1 MDQPR
6 AASGAA
12 FALWNLGFRPFYLL
26 ASVFAA
32 LGILAWIG
40 QTSGAASLDSCLAGP
55 AWHAHEMV
63 FGFTL
68 AVVAGFLLT
77 AVRAWTGLPT
87 PAGLPLAAL
96 AGLWVLGRVLVL
108 TSCGPATALVTAA
121 FPIAVAWA
129 IGVPLVRSANRR
141 NYFFIGLLVAMG
153 AADLTLQ
160 LSIQGSVTIPPAISL
175 RAGLDIVL
183 FLMVVMGGRVI
194 PMFTNNGV
202 PGAGATR
209 QPLIETLAPVGV
221 LALLASDL
229 LQLPDPAIAAIA
241 LACALVHAWRLALW
255 RPWRTLGVPLVW
267 ILHLAYAWIVIHLL
281 LRAAAAMDLVSPVFA
296 THALTTGAIGGL
308 TLGMMTRTTL
318 GHTARALKAGTL
330 ETTCFVLVQLAAL
343 VRVFGGIAAPGAN
356 MQTVVLA
363 GILWSSAFGL
373 YAIGYWPI
381 LSRPRLDGKPG

>member
-40 QTSGAASLDSCLAGP
+40 QTSGAASFESCLAGP
-55 AWHAHEMV
+55 AWHAHEML

-87 PAGLPLAAL
+87 PAGPPLAAL

-160 LSIQGSVTIPPAISL
+160 LSIQGRVTIPPAISL

-194 PMFTNNGV
+194 QF
-202 PGAGATR
+202 
-209 QPLIETLAPVGV
+209 
-221 LALLASDL
+221 
-229 LQLPDPAIAAIA
+229 
-241 LACALVHAWRLALW
+241 
-255 RPWRTLGVPLVW
+255 
-267 ILHLAYAWIVIHLL
+267 
-281 LRAAAAMDLVSPVFA
+281 LRSHRDA
-296 THALTTGAIGGL
+296 
-308 TLGMMTRTTL
+308 
-318 GHTARALKAGTL
+318 
-330 ETTCFVLVQLAAL
+330 
-343 VRVFGGIAAPGAN
+343 
-356 MQTVVLA
+356 
-363 GILWSSAFGL
+363 
-373 YAIGYWPI
+373 
-381 LSRPRLDGKPG
+381 